1 MPTIIILILILG
13 SGIGV
18 ITFFV
23 VRTILNPRKIS
34 TLESM
39 LKQGRAPAA
48 AKLAKQIL
56 AKEPRNCDAHYL
68 LGKAYLADNKP
79 ELALMEFKA
88 VNQIGDFSAHCPE
101 KDFRETIARLFAT
114 FNQPEES
121 LKEYLLLI
129 KMNPQEGDYYY
140 HVGDLFEARNN
151 SQKAT
156 QYYRKAV
163 ELDPKHSDA
172 HFKLGQILYRQKKPV
187 EAKQELEIALRFQPD
202 NHKAYYIV
210 GKILKDSHDY
220 VAALHAFEK
229 AQRDP
234 EYKMKA
240 LVERGGCYIAS
251 GNTDRAV
258 TELERAIAFSKN
270 DASNETLYARYY
282 LAHSFEK
289 MRQLEKAVEQWEKI
303 YAKKPSFRDVA
314 EKLSH
319 YQEVR
324 TDDVM
329 KDYLTCTK
337 DEFRVLAVEVVKKMN
352 QSVRD
357 QSDMPNG
364 CQIISVDADSR
375 WAGTRKIPKLI
386 WFLRVPEM
394 ISESTTRALH
404 EEMKKLSV
412 GRGVIFSASNFSRT
426 AITFAE
432 TRPIDLIG
440 KEKLQQ
446 ILKGIDISSAPA
458 PNKGSD

>member
-1 MPTIIILILILG
+1 M
-13 SGIGV
+13 
-18 ITFFV
+18 
-23 VRTILNPRKIS
+23 
-34 TLESM
+34 
-39 LKQGRAPAA
+39 
-48 AKLAKQIL
+48 
-56 AKEPRNCDAHYL
+56 
-68 LGKAYLADNKP
+68 
-79 ELALMEFKA
+79 
-88 VNQIGDFSAHCPE
+88 
-101 KDFRETIARLFAT
+101 
-114 FNQPEES
+114 
-121 LKEYLLLI
+121 
-129 KMNPQEGDYYY
+129 
-140 HVGDLFEARNN
+140 
-151 SQKAT
+151 
-156 QYYRKAV
+156 
-163 ELDPKHSDA
+163 
-172 HFKLGQILYRQKKPV
+172 
-187 EAKQELEIALRFQPD
+187 
-202 NHKAYYIV
+202 
-210 GKILKDSHDY
+210 
-220 VAALHAFEK
+220 AALHAFEK

-357 QSDMPNG
+357 QSDIPNG
-364 CQIISVDADSR
+364 CQIISVDMDSR
-375 WAGTRKIPKLI
+375 WAGTRKIPKLL

-394 ISESTTRALH
+394 ISESTARALH

-412 GRGVIFSASNFSRT
+412 GRGVIFSSSNFSRT
-426 AITFAE
+426 AINFSE

-440 KEKLQQ
+440 KDKLQQ
-446 ILKGIDISSAPA
+446 ILKGIDLSAAPS